1 MVALGALAL
10 LTYIGLM
17 SWGLKQSHDREF
29 ELAQNS
35 QENLAKVLE
44 SHAAATVEKVDTV
57 LLATQLRLSEGL
69 QGERNDPQAI
79 DAALAKYLGQ
89 IPESQSL
96 RVANAEGAFIYDA
109 AGTLFP
115 ASIRDRDYFLRNRA
129 DPSGRLVISDPIFA
143 RITHNWVIT
152 LSRRIDDRHG
162 RFAGLVQAAVRADH
176 FQDFY
181 HGLKL
186 GPGRTVALLDDQAR
200 LVARFPEAPERL
212 GKAVDSPSL
221 RRLLAEQRTEAIYS
235 APSALDGVARLFSLR
250 KIGSHPLYVLVGW
263 NYSEFMANWY
273 RQVFWAA
280 LSAVILA
287 VVLSGWVV
295 VWLRTYDEARRLA
308 RGMTEAY
315 ETTVHRTRALLDSLP
330 DPAWL
335 SDRNSCMIAVN
346 QAYCLA
352 SGKPQE
358 AIVGRPATEIW
369 PAEVAADMARQE
381 ADTLQSLQQR
391 RRESVQVIAD
401 GSRRSYEHISTPVLD
416 SGGQLVGVAGVARDI
431 TQIRQDEERIRDL
444 AEHDALTTLPNRNQL
459 HQRLTQAL
467 AISVGDQ
474 AGIALMFLDLDH
486 FKNINDT
493 LGHDVGDELLKQ
505 VAQRLR
511 SNLDARDTVSRQGG
525 DEFIVLLQQA
535 TGPAQVAQ
543 IAQRLIEV
551 VSSPFLVGRHE
562 LQVGVSIG
570 ISTYPGDGVDIGSL
584 LKNADTAMYQAKA
597 AGGGGY
603 QFFTPEMN
611 AHIMVRVAMESS
623 LRQAIR
629 QQEFELHYQPQVDG
643 ATGALIGLEALI
655 RWRHPEQ
662 GPVAPARFIP
672 IAEEALLINPIGEW
686 VLREACRQARAW
698 MDQGLGLRTIAVN
711 LSAVQFRQQNLV
723 EQVAGALQEAG
734 LEPGWLELEITE
746 SAFIHDTERIT
757 ELLVRLR
764 GLGVKLSVDDFG
776 TGYSSLG
783 YLKRLPFD
791 KIKIDQSFVR
801 DLPGSTD
808 DAAITRAIIGIAGS
822 LHKEVIAEGVE
833 TAEQREF
840 LLRQGCLG
848 MQGYYFA
855 RPMPAWQLEAWLR
868 AGKVQVEPL
877 SLHRERPVLG

>member
-1 MVALGALAL
+1 MVALGVLAL

-29 ELAQNS
+29 ELAQHS

-44 SHAAATVEKVDTV
+44 SHAAATVQKIDTV
-57 LLATQLRLSEGL
+57 LLATQLRLGERL
-69 QGERNDPQAI
+69 QGERNDPRAI
-79 DAALAKYLGQ
+79 NAALAKYLGL
-89 IPESQSL
+89 ITESQSL

-109 AGTLFP
+109 AGTLFS
-115 ASIRDRDYFLRNRA
+115 ASIRDRDYFLRNQA
-129 DPSGRLVISDPIFA
+129 DPSGQLVISDPIFA

-152 LSRRIDDRHG
+152 LSRRIDDRDG

-181 HGLKL
+181 QGLKL
-186 GPGRTVALLDDQAR
+186 GPGRTVALLDDQLR

-212 GKAVDSPSL
+212 GKPLGSPALRSL
-221 RRLLAEQRTEAIYS
+221 IAERRTEAIYS
-235 APSALDGVARLFSLR
+235 APSAVDGVERLFSLR
-250 KIGSHPLYVLVGW
+250 KIGTHPLYVLVGW
-263 NYSEFMANWY
+263 EYTEFMANWY
-273 RQVFWAA
+273 RQVFWAG

-287 VVLSGWVV
+287 LVLLGWVW

-346 QAYCLA
+346 QSYCRA
-352 SGKPQE
+352 SGKAEE
-358 AIVGRPATEIW
+358 AIVGRSVAEIW
-369 PAEVAADMARQE
+369 PAEVAAEMSRQE
-381 ADTLQSLQQR
+381 AETLNSLQQR
-391 RRESVQVIAD
+391 RRESVQDIAD

-416 SGGQLVGVAGVARDI
+416 SSGQLVGVAGVARDI

-444 AEHDALTTLPNRNQL
+444 AEHDALTTLPNRTQL

-467 AISVGDQ
+467 ALTVGEQ

-511 SNLDARDTVSRQGG
+511 AHLDARDTVSRQGG

-551 VSSPFLVGRHE
+551 VSKPFQVGRHE

-597 AGGGGY
+597 AGGGAY
-603 QFFTPEMN
+603 QFFTAEMN
-611 AHIMVRVAMESS
+611 AHIMVRVALENS

-629 QQEFELHYQPQVDG
+629 NQEFELHYQPQVDG
-643 ATGALIGLEALI
+643 ASGELLGLEALI
-655 RWRHPEQ
+655 RWNHPEQ
-662 GPVAPARFIP
+662 GPISPARFIP
-672 IAEEALLINPIGEW
+672 IAEEAFLINPIGEW

-698 MDQGLGLRTIAVN
+698 MDQGLAPRVMAVN

-723 EQVAGALQEAG
+723 DQVASALQASG
-734 LEPGWLELEITE
+734 LEARWLELEITE
-746 SAFIHDTERIT
+746 SAFIHNTERII
-757 ELLVRLR
+757 ELLGQLR

-801 DLPGSTD
+801 DLPGNPD

-840 LLRQGCLG
+840 LLHQGCLS
-848 MQGYYFA
+848 MQGYFFA
-855 RPMPAWQLEAWLR
+855 RPMPARALEAWLR
-868 AGKVQVEPL
+868 AGKVDVEPVTL
-877 SLHRERPVLG
+877 QS

>member
-1 MVALGALAL
+1 VSLGVLAL

-29 ELAQNS
+29 ELAQHS

-44 SHAAATVEKVDTV
+44 SHAAATVQKIDTV
-57 LLATQLRLSEGL
+57 LLATQLRLGERL
-69 QGERNDPQAI
+69 QGERNDPRAI
-79 DAALAKYLGQ
+79 NAALAKYLGL
-89 IPESQSL
+89 ITESQSL

-109 AGTLFP
+109 AGTLFS
-115 ASIRDRDYFLRNRA
+115 ASIRDRDYFLRNQA
-129 DPSGRLVISDPIFA
+129 DPSGQLVISDPIFA

-152 LSRRIDDRHG
+152 LSRRIDDRDG

-181 HGLKL
+181 QGLKL
-186 GPGRTVALLDDQAR
+186 GPGRTVALLDDQLR

-212 GKAVDSPSL
+212 GKPLGSPALRSL
-221 RRLLAEQRTEAIYS
+221 IAERRTEAIYS
-235 APSALDGVARLFSLR
+235 APSAVDGVERLFSLR
-250 KIGSHPLYVLVGW
+250 KIGTHPLYVLVGW
-263 NYSEFMANWY
+263 EYTEFMANWY
-273 RQVFWAA
+273 RQVFWAG

-287 VVLSGWVV
+287 LVLLGWVW

-346 QAYCLA
+346 QSYCRA
-352 SGKPQE
+352 SGKAEE
-358 AIVGRPATEIW
+358 AIVGRSVAEIW
-369 PAEVAADMARQE
+369 PAEVAAEMSRQE
-381 ADTLQSLQQR
+381 AETLNSLQQR
-391 RRESVQVIAD
+391 RRESVQDIAD

-416 SGGQLVGVAGVARDI
+416 SSGQLVGVAGVARDI

-444 AEHDALTTLPNRNQL
+444 AEHDALTTLPNRTQL

-467 AISVGDQ
+467 ALTVGEQ

-511 SNLDARDTVSRQGG
+511 AHLDARDTVSRQGG

-551 VSSPFLVGRHE
+551 VSKPFQVGRHE

-597 AGGGGY
+597 AGGGAY
-603 QFFTPEMN
+603 QFFTAEMN
-611 AHIMVRVAMESS
+611 AHIMVRVALENS

-629 QQEFELHYQPQVDG
+629 NQEFELHYQPQVDG
-643 ATGALIGLEALI
+643 ASGELLGLEALI
-655 RWRHPEQ
+655 RWNHPEQ
-662 GPVAPARFIP
+662 GPISPARFIP
-672 IAEEALLINPIGEW
+672 IAEEAFLINPIGEW

-698 MDQGLGLRTIAVN
+698 TDQGLAPRVMAVN

-723 EQVAGALQEAG
+723 DQVASALQASG
-734 LEPGWLELEITE
+734 LEARWLELEITE
-746 SAFIHDTERIT
+746 SAFIHNTERII
-757 ELLVRLR
+757 ELLAQLR

-801 DLPGSTD
+801 DLPGNPD

-840 LLRQGCLG
+840 LLRQGCLS
-848 MQGYYFA
+848 MQGYFFA
-855 RPMPAWQLEAWLR
+855 RPMPARALEAWLR
-868 AGKVQVEPL
+868 AGKVDVEPVTL
-877 SLHRERPVLG
+877 QS

>member
-1 MVALGALAL
+1 MVALGVLAL

-17 SWGLKQSHDREF
+17 SWGLKQSRDREF
-29 ELAQNS
+29 ELAQHS

-44 SHAAATVEKVDTV
+44 SHAAATVQKIDTV
-57 LLATQLRLSEGL
+57 LLATQLRLGERL
-69 QGERNDPQAI
+69 QGERNDPRAI
-79 DAALAKYLGQ
+79 NAALAKYLGL
-89 IPESQSL
+89 ITESQSL

-109 AGTLFP
+109 AGTLFS
-115 ASIRDRDYFLRNRA
+115 ASIRDRDYFLRNQA
-129 DPSGRLVISDPIFA
+129 DPSGQLVISDPIFA

-152 LSRRIDDRHG
+152 LSRRIDDRDG

-181 HGLKL
+181 QGLKL
-186 GPGRTVALLDDQAR
+186 GPGRTVALLDDQLR

-212 GKAVDSPSL
+212 GKPVGSPALRSL
-221 RRLLAEQRTEAIYS
+221 IAERRTEAIYS
-235 APSALDGVARLFSLR
+235 APSAVDGVERLFSLR
-250 KIGSHPLYVLVGW
+250 KIGTHPLYVLVGW
-263 NYSEFMANWY
+263 EYTEFMANWY
-273 RQVFWAA
+273 RQVFWAG

-287 VVLSGWVV
+287 LVLLGWVL

-346 QAYCLA
+346 QSYCRA
-352 SGKPQE
+352 SGKAEE
-358 AIVGRPATEIW
+358 AIVGRSVAEIW
-369 PAEVAADMARQE
+369 PAEVAAEMSQQE
-381 ADTLQSLQQR
+381 AETLNSLQQR
-391 RRESVQVIAD
+391 RRESVQDIAD

-416 SGGQLVGVAGVARDI
+416 SSGQLVGVAGVARDI

-444 AEHDALTTLPNRNQL
+444 AEHDALTTLPNRTQL

-467 AISVGDQ
+467 ALTVGEQ

-511 SNLDARDTVSRQGG
+511 AHLDARDTVSRQGG

-551 VSSPFLVGRHE
+551 VSKPFQVGRHE

-597 AGGGGY
+597 AGGGAY
-603 QFFTPEMN
+603 QFFTAEMN
-611 AHIMVRVAMESS
+611 AHIMVRVALENS

-629 QQEFELHYQPQVDG
+629 NQEFELHYQPQVDG
-643 ATGALIGLEALI
+643 ASGELLGLEALI
-655 RWRHPEQ
+655 RWNHPEQ
-662 GPVAPARFIP
+662 GPISPARFIP
-672 IAEEALLINPIGEW
+672 IAEEAFLINPIGEW

-698 MDQGLGLRTIAVN
+698 MDQGLAPRVMAVN

-723 EQVAGALQEAG
+723 DQVAGALQDSG
-734 LEPGWLELEITE
+734 LEARWLELEITE
-746 SAFIHDTERIT
+746 SAFIHNTERII
-757 ELLVRLR
+757 ELLAQLR

-801 DLPGSTD
+801 DLPGNPD

-840 LLRQGCLG
+840 LLRQGCLS
-848 MQGYYFA
+848 MQGYFFA
-855 RPMPAWQLEAWLR
+855 RPMPARALEAWLR
-868 AGKVQVEPL
+868 AGKVDVEPVTL
-877 SLHRERPVLG
+877 QS

>member
-1 MVALGALAL
+1 MVSLGVLAL

-29 ELAQNS
+29 ELAQHS

-44 SHAAATVEKVDTV
+44 SHAAATVQKIDTV
-57 LLATQLRLSEGL
+57 LLATQLRLGERL
-69 QGERNDPQAI
+69 QGERNDPRAI
-79 DAALAKYLGQ
+79 NAALAKYLGL
-89 IPESQSL
+89 ITESQSL

-109 AGTLFP
+109 AGTLFS
-115 ASIRDRDYFLRNRA
+115 ASIRDRDYFLRNQA
-129 DPSGRLVISDPIFA
+129 DPSGQLVISDPIFA

-152 LSRRIDDRHG
+152 LSRRIDDRDG

-181 HGLKL
+181 QGLKL
-186 GPGRTVALLDDQAR
+186 GPGRTVALLDDQLR

-212 GKAVDSPSL
+212 GKPLGSPALRSL
-221 RRLLAEQRTEAIYS
+221 IAERRTEAIYS
-235 APSALDGVARLFSLR
+235 APSAVDGVERLFSLR
-250 KIGSHPLYVLVGW
+250 KIGTHPLYVLVGW
-263 NYSEFMANWY
+263 EYTEFMANWY
-273 RQVFWAA
+273 RQVFWAG

-287 VVLSGWVV
+287 LVLLGWVW

-346 QAYCLA
+346 QSYCRA
-352 SGKPQE
+352 SGKAEE
-358 AIVGRPATEIW
+358 AIVGRSVAEIW
-369 PAEVAADMARQE
+369 PAEVAAEMSRQE
-381 ADTLQSLQQR
+381 AETLNSLQQR
-391 RRESVQVIAD
+391 RRESVQDIAD

-416 SGGQLVGVAGVARDI
+416 SSGQLVGVAGVARDI

-444 AEHDALTTLPNRNQL
+444 AEHDALTTLPNRTQL

-467 AISVGDQ
+467 ALTVGEQ

-511 SNLDARDTVSRQGG
+511 AHLDARDTVSRQGG

-551 VSSPFLVGRHE
+551 VSKPFQVGRHE

-597 AGGGGY
+597 AGGGAY
-603 QFFTPEMN
+603 QFFTAEMN
-611 AHIMVRVAMESS
+611 AHIMVRVALENS

-629 QQEFELHYQPQVDG
+629 NQEFELHYQPQVDG
-643 ATGALIGLEALI
+643 ASGELLGLEALI
-655 RWRHPEQ
+655 RWNHPEQ
-662 GPVAPARFIP
+662 GPISPARFIP
-672 IAEEALLINPIGEW
+672 IAEEAFLINPIGEW

-698 MDQGLGLRTIAVN
+698 TDQGLAPRVMAVN

-723 EQVAGALQEAG
+723 DQVASALQASG
-734 LEPGWLELEITE
+734 LEARWLELEITE
-746 SAFIHDTERIT
+746 SAFIHNTERII
-757 ELLVRLR
+757 ELLAQLR

-801 DLPGSTD
+801 DLPGNPD

-840 LLRQGCLG
+840 LLRQGCLS
-848 MQGYYFA
+848 MQGYFFA
-855 RPMPAWQLEAWLR
+855 RPMPARALEAWLR
-868 AGKVQVEPL
+868 AGKVDVEPVTL
-877 SLHRERPVLG
+877 QS

>member
-1 MVALGALAL
+1 MVALGVLAL

-29 ELAQNS
+29 ELAQHS

-44 SHAAATVEKVDTV
+44 SHAAATVQKIDTV
-57 LLATQLRLSEGL
+57 LLATQLRLGESL
-69 QGERNDPQAI
+69 QAERNDPRAI
-79 DAALAKYLGQ
+79 NAALAKYLGL
-89 IPESQSL
+89 ITESQSL

-109 AGTLFP
+109 AGTLFS
-115 ASIRDRDYFLRNRA
+115 ASIRDRDYFLRNQA
-129 DPSGRLVISDPIFA
+129 DPSGQLVISDPIFA

-152 LSRRIDDRHG
+152 LSRRIDDREG

-181 HGLKL
+181 QGLRL
-186 GPGRTVALLDDQAR
+186 GPGRTVALLDDQMR

-212 GKAVDSPSL
+212 GQPIGSPALRSL
-221 RRLLAEQRTEAIYS
+221 IAERRTEAIYS
-235 APSALDGVARLFSLR
+235 APSAVDGVERLFSLR

-263 NYSEFMANWY
+263 EHAEFMANWY

-287 VVLSGWVV
+287 LVLLGWVL

-335 SDRNSCMIAVN
+335 SDRNSRMIAVN
-346 QAYCLA
+346 QSYCRA
-352 SGKPQE
+352 SGRAEE
-358 AIVGRPATEIW
+358 AIVGRSVAEIW
-369 PAEVAADMARQE
+369 PAEVAAEMARQE
-381 ADTLQSLQQR
+381 AETLNSLQQR
-391 RRESVQVIAD
+391 RRESVQDIAD

-416 SGGQLVGVAGVARDI
+416 SSGQLVGVAGVARDI
-431 TQIRQDEERIRDL
+431 TQIRRDEERIRDL
-444 AEHDALTTLPNRNQL
+444 AAHDALTALPNRTQL

-467 AISVGDQ
+467 ALTVGEQ

-511 SNLDARDTVSRQGG
+511 ANLDARDTVSRQGG

-535 TGPAQVAQ
+535 TGPAHVAQ

-551 VSSPFLVGRHE
+551 VSKPFQVGRHE

-597 AGGGGY
+597 AGGGAY
-603 QFFTPEMN
+603 QFFTAEMN
-611 AHIMVRVAMESS
+611 AHIMVRVALENS

-629 QQEFELHYQPQVDG
+629 NQEFELHYQPQVDG
-643 ATGALIGLEALI
+643 ASGELLGLEALI
-655 RWRHPEQ
+655 RWNHPEQ
-662 GPVAPARFIP
+662 GPISPARFIP
-672 IAEEALLINPIGEW
+672 IAEEAYLINPIGEW

-698 MDQGLGLRTIAVN
+698 MDQGLVPRVVAVN

-723 EQVAGALQEAG
+723 DQVARALQESG
-734 LEPGWLELEITE
+734 LEARWLELEITE
-746 SAFIHDTERIT
+746 SAFIHNTERII
-757 ELLVRLR
+757 ELLAQLR

-801 DLPGSTD
+801 DLPGSAD

-840 LLRQGCLG
+840 LLRQGCLH
-848 MQGYYFA
+848 MQGYFFA
-855 RPMPAWQLEAWLR
+855 RPMPARALEAWLR
-868 AGKVQVEPL
+868 AGKVDVEPV
-877 SLHRERPVLG
+877 SLQS

>member
-1 MVALGALAL
+1 MVALGVLAL

-29 ELAQNS
+29 ELAQHS

-44 SHAAATVEKVDTV
+44 SHAAATVQKIDTV
-57 LLATQLRLSEGL
+57 LLATQLRLGERL
-69 QGERNDPQAI
+69 QGERNDPRAI
-79 DAALAKYLGQ
+79 NAALAKYLGL
-89 IPESQSL
+89 ITESQSL

-109 AGTLFP
+109 AGTLFS
-115 ASIRDRDYFLRNRA
+115 ASIRDRDYFLRNQA
-129 DPSGRLVISDPIFA
+129 DPSGQLVISDPIFA

-152 LSRRIDDRHG
+152 LSRRIDDRDG

-181 HGLKL
+181 QGLKL
-186 GPGRTVALLDDQAR
+186 GPGRTVALLDDQMR

-212 GKAVDSPSL
+212 GKPLGSPALRSL
-221 RRLLAEQRTEAIYS
+221 IAERRTEAIYS
-235 APSALDGVARLFSLR
+235 APSAVDGVERLFSLR

-263 NYSEFMANWY
+263 EHAEFMANWY

-287 VVLSGWVV
+287 LVLLGWVL

-335 SDRNSCMIAVN
+335 SDRNSRMIAVN
-346 QAYCLA
+346 QSYCRA
-352 SGKPQE
+352 SGRAEE
-358 AIVGRPATEIW
+358 AIVGRSVAEIW
-369 PAEVAADMARQE
+369 PAEVAAEMSRQE
-381 ADTLQSLQQR
+381 AETLNSLQQR
-391 RRESVQVIAD
+391 RRESVQDIAD

-416 SGGQLVGVAGVARDI
+416 SSGQLVGVAGVARDI

-444 AEHDALTTLPNRNQL
+444 AEHDALTTLPNRTQL

-467 AISVGDQ
+467 ALTVGEQ

-511 SNLDARDTVSRQGG
+511 AHLDARDTVSRQGG

-551 VSSPFLVGRHE
+551 VSKPFQVGRHE

-597 AGGGGY
+597 AGGGAY
-603 QFFTPEMN
+603 QFFTAEMN
-611 AHIMVRVAMESS
+611 AHIMVRVALENS

-629 QQEFELHYQPQVDG
+629 NQEFELHYQPQVDG
-643 ATGALIGLEALI
+643 ASGELLGLEALI
-655 RWRHPEQ
+655 RWNHPEQ
-662 GPVAPARFIP
+662 GPISPARFIP
-672 IAEEALLINPIGEW
+672 IAEEAYLINPIAEW

-698 MDQGLGLRTIAVN
+698 MDQGLAPRVMAVN

-723 EQVAGALQEAG
+723 DQVARALQESG
-734 LEPGWLELEITE
+734 LEARWLELEITE
-746 SAFIHDTERIT
+746 SAFIHNTERII
-757 ELLVRLR
+757 ELLAQLR

-833 TAEQREF
+833 TAEQRKF
-840 LLRQGCLG
+840 LLRQGCLS
-848 MQGYYFA
+848 MQGYFFA
-855 RPMPAWQLEAWLR
+855 RPMPARALEAWLR
-868 AGKVQVEPL
+868 AGKVDVEPVTL
-877 SLHRERPVLG
+877 QS